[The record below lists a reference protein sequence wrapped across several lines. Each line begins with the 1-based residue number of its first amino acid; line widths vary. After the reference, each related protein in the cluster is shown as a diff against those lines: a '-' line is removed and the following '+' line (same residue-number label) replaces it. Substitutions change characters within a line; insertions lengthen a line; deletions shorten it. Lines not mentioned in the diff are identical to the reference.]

1 MAPSANRRSG
11 FSRRAQYNTFF
22 AYLAGISGALV
33 GAAFLIVSIGDPAAF
48 SSLRSAAAD
57 AASPPGRA
65 VASTRSAGFDLFD
78 RIDAYFLAG
87 SQNVQLKRELK
98 VARTRLVEAQA
109 ALDENRRLKSLLRL
123 AEEGPAPA
131 LYTRMASS
139 TASSTR
145 RFATIAAGAREGV
158 EIGMPVRTAT
168 GLVGRV
174 LEVGAISSRVMLLTD
189 TGSVV
194 PARRASDGVAAFVEG
209 RGDGTVQLRLINLG
223 INPIKPGD
231 VFVTSGSGGLYRPG
245 MAIAVAVRLTRDGAI
260 AHVLS
265 DPGGSDYVAVERIW
279 NPAAVAARIAAES
292 APAPEAED
300 AGE

>member
-22 AYLAGISGALV
+22 AYLAGIFGALV
-33 GAAFLIVSIGDPAAF
+33 GAGLLFVSIANPDAF
-48 SSLRSAAAD
+48 SNLRSGAAD
-57 AASPPGRA
+57 AASPPGSA
-65 VASTRSAGFDLFD
+65 VAGTRSAGFGMFE
-78 RIDAYFLAG
+78 RIEAHFLAA
-87 SQNVQLKRELK
+87 SQNARLKRDLEI
-98 VARTRLVEAQA
+98 ARTRLVEAQA
-109 ALDENRRLKSLLRL
+109 AVDENRRLKSLLRL
-123 AEEGPAPA
+123 AEEDPAPV
-131 LYTRMASS
+131 LHTRLASS

-158 EIGMPVRTAT
+158 EVGMPVRTAT

-194 PARRASDGVAAFVEG
+194 PARRATDGIAAFVEG

-231 VFVTSGSGGLYRPG
+231 VFVTSGAGGLYRPG

-279 NPAAVAARIAAES
+279 SPAAVAARIAAES
-292 APAPEAED
+292 VAAEEATD